1 MTPSCSALDRRMSK
15 RKEQKKKKHDTKPD
29 EDAEVLVDDA
39 QDQTEPLIIDGVKID
54 PAQAEV
60 FRHLESQ
67 QKEAEEAR
75 LRALA
80 DFRNFQ
86 RRSMEN
92 EIRARQ
98 DGAIDV
104 VRVLLPV
111 LDHFDLAL
119 NQEQEQ
125 LTLEQLYDGVKIVR
139 DELTKVLAGQN
150 VEIIQPE
157 TGTEFDPVRHEAM
170 MKQPAEGV
178 EPNHIVTVMQVG
190 YMMGDVILRP
200 AKVSIAPPTEADE
213 E

>member
-1 MTPSCSALDRRMSK
+1 MSK
-15 RKEQKKKKHDTKPD
+15 RKDKKKQKREAELEDNFEVLE
-29 EDAEVLVDDA
+29 EDAPEEL
-39 QDQTEPLIIDGVKID
+39 EPLIIEGIEID
-54 PAQAEV
+54 PECAEI
-60 FRHLESQ
+60 FRQLEAQ
-67 QKEAEEAR
+67 QKEAEDAR

-98 DGAIDV
+98 DGAANV

-111 LDHFDLAL
+111 LDHFDMAL
-119 NQEQEQ
+119 NQEQDQ

-139 DELTKVLAGQN
+139 DELGKVLEGQN
-150 VEIIQPE
+150 VVVIHPE
-157 TGTEFDPVRHEAM
+157 TGDEFDPVRHEAM

-178 EPNHIVTVMQVG
+178 EPNHIVTVMQAG

-200 AKVSIAPPTEADE
+200 AKVSIAPPNEEDE
-213 E
+213 V